1 MFFIEENDKPMALE
15 KLFNIIKIKDNR
27 IIVPMQIDK
36 NKNKLDKDKLEKS
49 SISKIDK
56 NDNIKK
62 AKKTKKFLDKTKT
75 KKIVLSKKIKENEI
89 YVNMLYSYGY
99 EIVDG
104 RWLFEALSYKVLDY
118 IVNSK
123 DLKKEE
129 IEVSI
134 LVNNLTEYTLANIK
148 KIAQEYKLLNI
159 VTNHMEKFKKIEE
172 KIYNENGLMITV
184 TNNKKK
190 SLKKSQIILNIDFP
204 KELLNEY
211 FIYEDAII
219 VNICGNMKI
228 TKKRFNRNSNK

>member
-36 NKNKLDKDKLEKS
+36 NKDKLDKDKLEKS

-148 KIAQEYKLLNI
+148 KIAQEYHK
-159 VTNHMEKFKKIEE
+159 
-172 KIYNENGLMITV
+172 
-184 TNNKKK
+184 
-190 SLKKSQIILNIDFP
+190 
-204 KELLNEY
+204 
-211 FIYEDAII
+211 
-219 VNICGNMKI
+219 
-228 TKKRFNRNSNK
+228 

>member
-1 MFFIEENDKPMALE
+1 
-15 KLFNIIKIKDNR
+15 
-27 IIVPMQIDK
+27 
-36 NKNKLDKDKLEKS
+36 
-49 SISKIDK
+49 
-56 NDNIKK
+56 
-62 AKKTKKFLDKTKT
+62 
-75 KKIVLSKKIKENEI
+75 
-89 YVNMLYSYGY
+89 MLYSYGY

-228 TKKRFNRNSNK
+228 TKKRFNRNGNK